1 MDEPDRYTTANLPV
15 HLLRCLAETSK
26 ELGIDPTRLC
36 LAGFDVADLS
46 NPSCRISLRQ
56 ASTMIRRALEM
67 RRGGRSASNSARARR
82 SRRSAWSAM
91 RC

>member
-36 LAGFDVADLS
+36 LG
-46 NPSCRISLRQ
+46 P
-56 ASTMIRRALEM
+56 ASTSRTCRIRRAGFPCA
-67 RRGGRSASNSARARR
+67 RRAR
-82 SRRSAWSAM
+82 
-91 RC
+91 